1 MKDLHEYIKSLGF
14 SLPNPV
20 NEQLLQMAFTHKSFS
35 MDAPHDKI
43 PHNERLEFLGD
54 SVLGMIVADEL
65 YKMYPDV
72 AESQLTLM
80 KIQLDK
86 EPTLATVA
94 RKINLGEH
102 IRLGRG
108 EDKTGGAQ
116 KDAILSDMLESLIGY
131 LYIDQGRTTVASFV
145 KTYIIAELALGE
157 DGAVKSFKSL
167 LQELVQQLH
176 KDIPVYQDIE
186 LHVEPT
192 GNVTLYGSDV
202 FVNGVMV
209 GHGE

>member
-1 MKDLHEYIKSLGF
+1 
-14 SLPNPV
+14 
-20 NEQLLQMAFTHKSFS
+20 
-35 MDAPHDKI
+35 
-43 PHNERLEFLGD
+43 
-54 SVLGMIVADEL
+54 
-65 YKMYPDV
+65 
-72 AESQLTLM
+72 
-80 KIQLDK
+80 
-86 EPTLATVA
+86 
-94 RKINLGEH
+94 
-102 IRLGRG
+102 
-108 EDKTGGAQ
+108 
-116 KDAILSDMLESLIGY
+116 MLESLIGY

-176 KDIPVYQDIE
+176 KDIPVYQDTE
-186 LHVEPT
+186 LHVETT